1 MRAFRFLNLGLLAAT
16 VASSAVLYAQDEKQQ
31 EDKPRQEEPKRQ
43 DQTKPAARQDEAKAP
58 RQDEMK
64 APPRQDDAKPT
75 KPQEQEQRQD
85 QAQPRQET
93 RPQQVPE
100 RQENGRQV
108 NGREENRQPAGE
120 PENHARPAGNGGGRI
135 PEDRFRA
142 QFGRSHHFPMQ
153 RPEVVEGRPRFE
165 YSGYT
170 FVLVDPW
177 PPEWA
182 YSDDCYIDD
191 VDGEYF
197 LFDMRHPGAQLAL
210 ILVM

>member
-1 MRAFRFLNLGLLAAT
+1 MRAFRFLNLGLLAAM

-31 EDKPRQEEPKRQ
+31 EDKPRQEAPKRQEEPKRQ
-43 DQTKPAARQDEAKAP
+43 DETKPAA

-64 APPRQDDAKPT
+64 APPRQDEAKPT
-75 KPQEQEQRQD
+75 KPQEQEQRQE

-108 NGREENRQPAGE
+108 NGRE
-120 PENHARPAGNGGGRI
+120 ENHARPAGNGGGRI

-165 YSGYT
+165 YGGYT

>member
-1 MRAFRFLNLGLLAAT
+1 MAVVAFLKTGSERSL
-16 VASSAVLYAQDEKQQ
+16 
-31 EDKPRQEEPKRQ
+31 
-43 DQTKPAARQDEAKAP
+43 DEAIISP
-58 RQDEMK
+58 CSVR
-64 APPRQDDAKPT
+64 RSW
-75 KPQEQEQRQD
+75 
-85 QAQPRQET
+85 
-93 RPQQVPE
+93 
-100 RQENGRQV
+100 
-108 NGREENRQPAGE
+108 
-120 PENHARPAGNGGGRI
+120 
-135 PEDRFRA
+135 RA
-142 QFGRSHHFPMQ
+142 
-153 RPEVVEGRPRFE
+153 RPRFE